1 MKSEYLVRHVA
12 IHDGFFES
20 GRPHRDNEIIN
31 LQVDLL
37 CRNPCYLENPY
48 EALQYKTFR
57 RHFGDLLYLIT
68 PCSVSSKTY

>member
-12 IHDGFFES
+12 IHDGFFVS

-37 CRNPCYLENPY
+37 CRNPSYLENPY

-57 RHFGDLLYLIT
+57 RQFDDLLYLIT